1 MNGEEF
7 IASLLTE
14 FPELSEEVRDNEGL
28 LHVQVGAFA
37 RRTEEAIARDDLA
50 CVDRCFA
57 LAHRAFHDADPP
69 LKNAIY
75 VSYLE
80 NLDFDGAHGP
90 AAQHRMSPLLRQGY
104 AEIMDYLAMLARTSK
119 PPGT

>member
-14 FPELSEEVRDNEGL
+14 FPELTEEVRANKGL

-37 RRTEEAIARDDLA
+37 RRTGEAIARGDLA
-50 CVDRCFA
+50 SVDRCFA
-57 LAHRAFHDADPP
+57 LAHRAFHDPDPP

-80 NLDFDGAHGP
+80 HLNFGGAHGP

-104 AEIMDYLAMLARTSK
+104 AEIMDYLAMLERTSK
-119 PPGT
+119 RSSP

>member
-7 IASLLTE
+7 IASLLSE
-14 FPELSEEVRDNEGL
+14 FPELTEEVRENEGL

-37 RRTEEAIARDDLA
+37 RHTEEAIASGDFA
-50 CVDRCFA
+50 GVDRCFA
-57 LAHRAFHDADPP
+57 LAHRALHDADPP

-80 NLDFDGAHGP
+80 HLDFGGAHGP

-104 AEIMDYLAMLARTSK
+104 GEIMDYLAMLERTSK
-119 PPGT
+119 RPRT